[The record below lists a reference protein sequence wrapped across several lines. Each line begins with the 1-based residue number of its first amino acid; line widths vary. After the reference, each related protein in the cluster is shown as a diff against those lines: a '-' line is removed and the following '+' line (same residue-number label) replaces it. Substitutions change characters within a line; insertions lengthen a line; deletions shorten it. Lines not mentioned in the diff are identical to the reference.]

1 MRRFWWA
8 LGVWTAGVAGASAQT
23 VAIDH
28 DAIRA
33 TRIVTAVRI
42 TESIAVDGRLSEP
55 AWEQAVPATDFI
67 QKFPNNGAPS
77 TERTEVRFLYDD
89 DNLYVG
95 VICFDS
101 EPDRLVIKDL
111 REDFELNAT
120 DAQKQKVLGDNC
132 RRLYGF

>member
-1 MRRFWWA
+1 MQRWRWA
-8 LGVWTAGVAGASAQT
+8 LGAWAAGMTAASAQA
-23 VAIDH
+23 VQIDH

-33 TRIVTAVRI
+33 TRIVTAVRV
-42 TESIAVDGRLSEP
+42 TEAIAVDGRLSEP
-55 AWEQAVPATDFI
+55 AWEQAVPAADFI

-101 EPDRLVIKDL
+101 EPDKLSSRTCARISS
-111 REDFELNAT
+111 
-120 DAQKQKVLGDNC
+120 
-132 RRLYGF
+132 